1 MSNLSLA
8 GIPDFIKTLHH
19 GHHPNVH
26 LFFKNQP
33 KPLKTG
39 KTVKVRCKPGLPKFV
54 CLTEAIFL
62 LKKINDY
69 F

>member
-1 MSNLSLA
+1 MKKAVKTVKLSLA
-8 GIPDFIKTLHH
+8 GIPDFTKTLHH

-39 KTVKVRCKPGLPKFV
+39 KTFKVRCKPGLPKFV
-54 CLTEAIFL
+54 TEAFFL
-62 LKKINDY
+62 EYY

>member
-1 MSNLSLA
+1 MKKAVKTVKLSLA
-8 GIPDFIKTLHH
+8 GIPDFTKILHH

-39 KTVKVRCKPGLPKFV
+39 KTVKVRCKPGLPKFMCV
-54 CLTEAIFL
+54 TEAF
-62 LKKINDY
+62 